1 MTQHR
6 DDGNP
11 TKYFSMMLHIDHED
25 LNADE
30 FYLLAYYRK
39 IIGLNYGKP
48 REEPIT
54 ETAKGVK
61 WKVDKTRDI
70 RAKLASKGVI
80 QITERSGKA
89 QIVALADRNAANI
102 ERMKAQLA
110 TTSENSGRGKM
121 GAIPNSDPSENGGG
135 VSRENG
141 GGVQAAVLKNTNNSI
156 HKSTKV
162 DLQSA
167 VADVQ
172 SAPSQPQSSD
182 GQPNSPEMPDSSA
195 ETTSTRRDGIE
206 DLPKSSAKKVSADTT
221 PKRAPLPHI
230 AIIEQFVLPF
240 KDVLPPDF
248 KLGRYAALGMDLQ
261 KAGEDAE
268 RAASAGELYRAWY
281 DATPGHQPS
290 QLSWTVAGVT
300 VAIRTALALAKA
312 GIGGSQVHSFLA
324 MRYTEA
330 FWQDKTV
337 SWKHVG
343 EQIGRWLAKSSKVSE
358 VPAIE
363 MDENGMPIGYREMQE
378 ARRRADAIVAEKRRN
393 GELR

>member
-1 MTQHR
+1 MSI
-6 DDGNP
+6 
-11 TKYFSMMLHIDHED
+11 KYMAYGYDWKFNSPAEREVYMAMADHADHKGEGIRASLGFIAWKLDVHED
-25 LNADE
+25 TVRRHVKSLVKAGILVQVGKNGAIGRANE
-30 FYLLAYYRK
+30 YR
-39 IIGLNYGKP
+39 IDA
-48 REEPIT
+48 T
-54 ETAKGVK
+54 KGQ
-61 WKVDKTRDI
+61 
-70 RAKLASKGVI
+70 SKGAYTRKDATPRKMQPLAPDATPGGSI
-80 QITERSGKA
+80 QM
-89 QIVALADRNAANI
+89 QP
-102 ERMKAQLA
+102 
-110 TTSENSGRGKM
+110 
-121 GAIPNSDPSENGGG
+121 IPYDQPSDQE
-135 VSRENG
+135 
-141 GGVQAAVLKNTNNSI
+141 
-156 HKSTKV
+156 KSTKV

-167 VADVQ
+167 DADVQ
-172 SAPSQPQSSD
+172 SAPSHPQGSN

-195 ETTSTRRDGIE
+195 ETTSTQRGRIP
-206 DLPKSSAKKVSADTT
+206 DLPKGSAEKVSAETAPT
-221 PKRAPLPHI
+221 VKRAPLPHI
-230 AIIEQFVLPF
+230 GVIEAFLAPF
-240 KDVLPPDF
+240 LKDLPPDF
-248 KLGRYAALGMDLQ
+248 KIGSCARVGMDLV
-261 KAGEDAE
+261 KAGVTIDTMRE
-268 RAASAGELYRAWY
+268 AGLLYRAWY

>member
-1 MTQHR
+1 M
-6 DDGNP
+6 
-11 TKYFSMMLHIDHED
+11 
-25 LNADE
+25 
-30 FYLLAYYRK
+30 
-39 IIGLNYGKP
+39 
-48 REEPIT
+48 
-54 ETAKGVK
+54 
-61 WKVDKTRDI
+61 
-70 RAKLASKGVI
+70 
-80 QITERSGKA
+80 TERHIEVQDRRNPGWFWSSNALVDDHLPEIGMQAFAVYMLLTRYANSDGQCYPAMSTIAARLGVGVSTVQRAIKALAAAGLLRVSSGKKKGDCNLYTLISA
-89 QIVALADRNAANI
+89 EGGRSQGTRGVGHTDLPGRSHRPTEQDPINKTQLNKKNI
-102 ERMKAQLA
+102 
-110 TTSENSGRGKM
+110 
-121 GAIPNSDPSENGGG
+121 
-135 VSRENG
+135 
-141 GGVQAAVLKNTNNSI
+141 
-156 HKSTKV
+156 
-162 DLQSA
+162 LQSA
-167 VADVQ
+167 DADVP
-172 SAPSQPQSSD
+172 SAPSHPQGSD

-363 MDENGMPIGYREMQE
+363 MDENGMPVGYREMQE